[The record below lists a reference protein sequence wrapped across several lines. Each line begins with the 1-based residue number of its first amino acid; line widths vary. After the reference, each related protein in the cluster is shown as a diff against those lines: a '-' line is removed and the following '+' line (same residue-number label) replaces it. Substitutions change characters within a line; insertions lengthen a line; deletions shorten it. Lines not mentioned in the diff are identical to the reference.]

1 VAREREILRDER
13 AGELAL
19 AIGRLPPEIAPDVA
33 HLCLAVGLPPAGEE
47 IVCQRWGAPEEGETL
62 SPAPGWHSL
71 AEGIAGAE
79 RWDLGDAPRR
89 ALCLALVRLHPSL
102 ARLPPAARPAWHT
115 IAAVAQHGAPP
126 CAVCRAS
133 GDPDCR
139 GCRGDGWVW
148 PRAEEAP

>member
-1 VAREREILRDER
+1 MAREREILRDER

-79 RWDLGDAPRR
+79 RWDLDAAERQSLSR
-89 ALCLALVRLHPSL
+89 ALVRMHPNLH
-102 ARLPPAARPAWHT
+102 RLPPAARAAWHT
-115 IAAVAQHGAPP
+115 IAAVAEHGAPP